1 MQHKKVT
8 QKRVKWWY
16 ALIFI
21 AIIAAILILDI
32 LSKEWIR
39 ASLPPGGAFPEIGR
53 LTIVNVQNTGSA
65 FGLFT
70 NQAFLLSIVAI
81 AGLVVVLLFF
91 KYLGE
96 LGFMGGLA
104 LSFIF
109 AGALGNLIDRL
120 RFGRVTDFIYVRLWD
135 NVYWP
140 AFNVADSAIT
150 VGAILLAFVALVN
163 LGKKHEPKPGNTK
176 KDI

>member
-1 MQHKKVT
+1 MQQNTVS
-8 QKRVKWWY
+8 QKRIKWWY

-39 ASLPPGGAFPEIGR
+39 ANLPPGGACPEIGR

-70 NQAFLLSIVAI
+70 NQAFLLSSVAI

-91 KYLGE
+91 RYLGE
-96 LGFMGGLA
+96 LGFLGGLA

-135 NVYWP
+135 NVFWP

-163 LGKKHEPKPGNTK
+163 LGKKHEPKPGNAK
-176 KDI
+176 KDV